1 MFSNDSVYLSKHG
14 VASRKM
20 GTALSLFHKKALHG
34 NRNFEYSVYH
44 VAGRHCYLYM
54 PSLTCTPPGR
64 LSSPVQS
71 ISTIPFMFRR
81 TLTIIAINIL
91 YHRLRN
97 TTLHRIFIALSLQL
111 GTVVVT
117 APCIKRP
124 LQRIALPTEHIITVV
139 TMTSPTARRQH
150 NNDLPSVPAGKGKLT
165 RHPY

>member
-1 MFSNDSVYLSKHG
+1 MGCRLDKWAQHSLSVPQN
-14 VASRKM
+14 
-20 GTALSLFHKKALHG
+20 TLHSD
-34 NRNFEYSVYH
+34 RNFDCPVYH
-44 VAGRHCYLYM
+44 VTGCYSPLYM

-71 ISTIPFMFRR
+71 ISAIPFMSRR

-111 GTVVVT
+111 GTVIVT

-139 TMTSPTARRQH
+139 TMTSPTAQRQH
-150 NNDLPSVPAGKGKLT
+150 DNDLPSVPVGKEKLT